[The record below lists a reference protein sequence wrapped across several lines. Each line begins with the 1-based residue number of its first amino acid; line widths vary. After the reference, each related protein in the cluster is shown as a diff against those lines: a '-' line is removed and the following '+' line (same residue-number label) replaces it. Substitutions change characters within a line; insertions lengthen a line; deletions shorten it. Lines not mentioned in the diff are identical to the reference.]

1 MYIDEDRYV
10 HKICRIGQYGS
21 LRRFFDRII
30 IENMICPV
38 ASLWIEGFGR
48 DTESDFVVL
57 MRQRFFR
64 QANSLTEEE
73 IDHYMARLGFQKTLA
88 DDQYRGVRYKSG
100 PFVIGDLHPGNIWQT
115 KENNVVIIDGF
126 FAFDF

>member
-1 MYIDEDRYV
+1 MYIDKDRYV

-38 ASLWIEGFGR
+38 ASLWVEGFGR
-48 DTESDFVVL
+48 DAESDFVVL

-73 IDHYMARLGFQKTLA
+73 IDRYMACLGFQKTLA
-88 DDQYRGVRYKSG
+88 DSRYCMVRYKSG
-100 PFVIGDLHPGNIWQT
+100 PIVVEDLHPGNIWLT
-115 KENNVVIIDGF
+115 EENNVVIIDGF
-126 FAFDF
+126 FSFDL

>member
-1 MYIDEDRYV
+1 
-10 HKICRIGQYGS
+10 
-21 LRRFFDRII
+21 
-30 IENMICPV
+30 MICPV